1 MSSMT
6 AIVHKHF
13 AHPPYTALP
22 SGGKNDW
29 WYVANA
35 QGFNCLH
42 FPDKP
47 GAKFT
52 DEARAKQL
60 AEAWNKL

>member
-1 MSSMT
+1 MP
-6 AIVHKHF
+6 HNKPKHF
-13 AHPPYTALP
+13 ALPPYTAEP
-22 SGGKNDW
+22 SGGQNDW

-35 QGFNCLH
+35 QGFNCLT

-52 DEARAKQL
+52 DKATAQHI
-60 AEAWNKL
+60 AQDWNTP